1 MTEYFD
7 NSYTSQNFQKGPGDN
22 KKFRKTVT
30 CGKEV
35 IGFMGQRVSVMFV
48 APTS

>member
-22 KKFRKTVT
+22 KKFT

-48 APTS
+48 VPTS